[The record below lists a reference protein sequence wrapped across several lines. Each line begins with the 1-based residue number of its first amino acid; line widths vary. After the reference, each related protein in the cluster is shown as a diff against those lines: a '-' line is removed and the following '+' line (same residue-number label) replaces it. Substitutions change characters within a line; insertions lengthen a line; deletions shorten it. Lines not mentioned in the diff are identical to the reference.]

1 MLNVDDQD
9 TRRANMRYIRNSMK
23 EPLLSRDDEKKLAM
37 QWSEDN
43 DEKALHK
50 LIRAYTKLVITNA
63 GRFKNYGLP
72 IGDLMQEGNVGLMQ
86 AAARFDPSRDI
97 RFSTYANWWIRSSM
111 QDYILR
117 NWSIVRI
124 GTTAAQ
130 KTLFFNLR
138 RLRVK
143 INDAPSGAMTEK
155 GRKDVADQLH
165 VPLRD
170 VEAMEKRIGTGD
182 QSLQITVSDDFK
194 SDFQDF
200 ISDERPTPDM
210 VVEKNIDSNKYSTW
224 LSEAIRKLN
233 EREQIIIQKRR
244 MVENGASLEEL
255 GKLLGIS
262 KERVRQLECRA
273 MDKLKKTLVC
283 NVDNMRDLLFN
294 NI

>member
-1 MLNVDDQD
+1 MLNIDDQD
-9 TRRANMRYIRNSMK
+9 TRRANMRYIRSSMK
-23 EPLLSRDDEKKLAM
+23 EPLLNRDVEKELAIR
-37 QWSEDN
+37 WKENN

-50 LIRAYTKLVITNA
+50 LICAYTRLVITNA
-63 GRFKNYGLP
+63 GKFKNYGLP

-111 QDYILR
+111 QDYVLR

-143 INDAPSGAMTEK
+143 INDAPSGAMTDK
-155 GRKDVADQLH
+155 GRKDVAEQLH

-170 VEAMEKRIGTGD
+170 VEVMEGRIGTGD
-182 QSLQITVSDDFK
+182 QSLQITISDDFK
-194 SDFQDF
+194 SSFQDF

-210 VVEKNIDSNKYSTW
+210 VVEKRIDSNKCSKW
-224 LSEAIRKLN
+224 LGEAICKLN

-273 MDKLKKTLVC
+273 MDKLKKILIC
-283 NVDNMRDLLFN
+283 NVDNMKDLLLDN
-294 NI
+294 V